1 MLKSLEEVKMVFGSF
16 LFPIILWIAGLF
28 ILYIVISA
36 AVRDGINKSVAGQF
50 IEMKYG
56 INKERDSFLDR
67 DLDND
72 K

>member
-1 MLKSLEEVKMVFGSF
+1 MVFGSF
-16 LFPIILWIAGLF
+16 LFSIILWIAGLF

-50 IEMKYG
+50 IEAKYG
-56 INKERDSFLDR
+56 SKKERDSFLDR

>member
-1 MLKSLEEVKMVFGSF
+1 MVFGSF
-16 LFPIILWIAGLF
+16 LFSIILWIAGIF

-50 IEMKYG
+50 IETKYG

>member
-1 MLKSLEEVKMVFGSF
+1 MVFGSF
-16 LFPIILWIAGLF
+16 LFSIILWIAGIF

-36 AVRDGINKSVAGQF
+36 AVRDGVNKSVAGQL
-50 IEMKYG
+50 IETKYG
-56 INKERDSFLDR
+56 INKKRDSFLDR

>member
-1 MLKSLEEVKMVFGSF
+1 MVLGSF
-16 LFPIILWIAGLF
+16 LFSIILWIAGIF

-36 AVRDGINKSVAGQF
+36 AVRDGINKSVAGQL
-50 IEMKYG
+50 IETKYG

>member
-1 MLKSLEEVKMVFGSF
+1 MVFGSF
-16 LFPIILWIAGLF
+16 LFSIILWIAGIF

-50 IEMKYG
+50 IATKYG

>member
-1 MLKSLEEVKMVFGSF
+1 MVFGSF
-16 LFPIILWIAGLF
+16 LFSIILWIAGLF

-50 IEMKYG
+50 IEAKYESK
-56 INKERDSFLDR
+56 KERDSFLDR

>member
-1 MLKSLEEVKMVFGSF
+1 MVFGSF
-16 LFPIILWIAGLF
+16 LFSIILWIAGLF

-50 IEMKYG
+50 IETKYG
-56 INKERDSFLDR
+56 IKKGRDSFLDR

>member
-1 MLKSLEEVKMVFGSF
+1 MVFGS
-16 LFPIILWIAGLF
+16 LLLSILLWVIGLF

-50 IEMKYG
+50 LENKYG
-56 INKERDSFLDR
+56 IKKDKDSFLDR

-72 K
+72 Q

>member
-1 MLKSLEEVKMVFGSF
+1 MVFGSL
-16 LFPIILWIAGLF
+16 LFSILLWVIGLF

-50 IEMKYG
+50 LEYKYG
-56 INKERDSFLDR
+56 IKKDMDSFLDR

>member
-1 MLKSLEEVKMVFGSF
+1 MGFGSL
-16 LFPIILWIAGLF
+16 LFSILLWVIGLF

-50 IEMKYG
+50 LENKYG
-56 INKERDSFLDR
+56 IKKDKASFLDR

>member
-1 MLKSLEEVKMVFGSF
+1 MVFGSF
-16 LFPIILWIAGLF
+16 LFSIILWIAGLF

-36 AVRDGINKSVAGQF
+36 AVRDGINKSMAGQF
-50 IEMKYG
+50 IETKYG
-56 INKERDSFLDR
+56 IKKERGSFLDR

>member
-1 MLKSLEEVKMVFGSF
+1 MVFGSF
-16 LFPIILWIAGLF
+16 LFSIILWIAGLF

-50 IEMKYG
+50 IETKYG
-56 INKERDSFLDR
+56 IKKERDSFLER

>member
-1 MLKSLEEVKMVFGSF
+1 MVFGSL
-16 LFPIILWIAGLF
+16 LFSILLWVIGLF

-50 IEMKYG
+50 LENKYG
-56 INKERDSFLDR
+56 ITKDKDSFLDR

>member
-1 MLKSLEEVKMVFGSF
+1 MVFGSF
-16 LFPIILWIAGLF
+16 LFSIILWIAGIF

-36 AVRDGINKSVAGQF
+36 AVRDGINKSVAGQL
-50 IEMKYG
+50 IETKYG

>member
-1 MLKSLEEVKMVFGSF
+1 MGSF
-16 LFPIILWIAGLF
+16 LFSIILWIAGIF

-36 AVRDGINKSVAGQF
+36 AVRDGINKSVAGQL
-50 IEMKYG
+50 IETKYG
-56 INKERDSFLDR
+56 INKKRDSFLDR

>member
-1 MLKSLEEVKMVFGSF
+1 MVLGSF
-16 LFPIILWIAGLF
+16 LFSIILWIAGIF

-36 AVRDGINKSVAGQF
+36 AVRDGINKSVAGQL
-50 IEMKYG
+50 IETKYG
-56 INKERDSFLDR
+56 INKKRDSFLDR

>member
-1 MLKSLEEVKMVFGSF
+1 LGSF
-16 LFPIILWIAGLF
+16 LFSIILWIAGIF

-36 AVRDGINKSVAGQF
+36 AVRDGINKSVAGQL
-50 IEMKYG
+50 IETKYG
-56 INKERDSFLDR
+56 INKKRDSFLDR

>member
-1 MLKSLEEVKMVFGSF
+1 MVFGSF
-16 LFPIILWIAGLF
+16 LFSIILWIAGLF

-50 IEMKYG
+50 IETKYG
-56 INKERDSFLDR
+56 IKKERDSFLDR